1 MTTFSTYLGLRRY
14 RRLNFGINCAAEIFK
29 NAIREALSVLKET
42 LNIGD
47 DILIYGTVDDDHD
60 ADWEAALERLRERRL
75 TLNKGK
81 CVVRKKSLIFQGYVF
96 SEHEISFVVS
106 SRITLL

>member
-1 MTTFSTYLGLRRY
+1 M
-14 RRLNFGINCAAEIFK
+14 NFGVNWAAEFFK
-29 NAIREALSVLKET
+29 NTIREALSGLKET
-42 LNIGD
+42 FNIGD

-81 CVVRKKSLIFQGYVF
+81 CVVGKKSLIFQGYVF
-96 SEHEISFVVS
+96 LEHGISFVVS

>member
-1 MTTFSTYLGLRRY
+1 MITYLGLRRY
-14 RRLNFGINCAAEIFK
+14 RRLSFGINWAAEIFK
-29 NAIREALSVLKET
+29 NNIREALSGLKDT

-47 DILIYGTVDDDHD
+47 DILIYGTDDDDHD
-60 ADWEAALERLRERRL
+60 ANLEAALERLRERGL

-96 SEHEISFVVS
+96 SEHGISFVVS